1 MLTKIIGA
9 PFISEKRA
17 KSALTECRKKYRVAL
32 RGAVVIEDTWERA
45 FYVHLPLGGT
55 GYSVAEWAGN
65 LRTCNNG

>member
-9 PFISEKRA
+9 PFTSGKRA
-17 KSALTECRKKYRVAL
+17 KTALTECRKRYRIAL
-32 RGAVVIEDTWERA
+32 RGAVVIEDRIEKA

-65 LRTCNNG
+65 LRTCND